1 MLVLSRAHCLG
12 AVVAGLSSCR
22 LRRDSSVSDADDSI
36 GPDQKVLSSAV
47 VSYRHLL
54 LLVPLDV
61 DQLLLV
67 SVDRLLGL
75 GLEAR
80 VGALLLLLDQDAGVR
95 RVCNVCWRSRHYMS
109 SKLITICHLC
119 TQIYWTTC
127 DAFICAKVAQK
138 MNLILRKLLMLG
150 SLLSSIRRDH
160 FRGDLLGSALGPC
173 SHVCVGALQVIV
185 SSCADEIS
193 NLR

>member
-22 LRRDSSVSDADDSI
+22 LRRDSSVGDADDSI

-67 SVDRLLGL
+67 KHLESDYKLRSFLSCQVHVPKLSSTHGL
-75 GLEAR
+75 TDFEI
-80 VGALLLLLDQDAGVR
+80 LDFPLIGVEF
-95 RVCNVCWRSRHYMS
+95 S
-109 SKLITICHLC
+109 
-119 TQIYWTTC
+119 
-127 DAFICAKVAQK
+127 D
-138 MNLILRKLLMLG
+138 
-150 SLLSSIRRDH
+150 LLSLN
-160 FRGDLLGSALGPC
+160 G
-173 SHVCVGALQVIV
+173 
-185 SSCADEIS
+185 
-193 NLR
+193 NL